1 MALTRVKSAG
11 ATGGYL
17 SSVATSNLPAG
28 TVVQTVFGTHETQ
41 VSNTTGTFADT
52 GLTATITPTSSSNK
66 ILITV
71 MQNGVYK
78 DGSAA
83 AGCQIQL
90 LRGSTAISQLSKR
103 AGGDNGTGTAATMS
117 IGTVGASILDSPNT
131 TSATTY
137 KLQGRTYSGDS
148 RSFCINKTLNDT
160 SVNYHHRGESRII
173 AMEVAA

>member
-1 MALTRVKSAG
+1 MPIQRAKPRLVDLDQTPLT
-11 ATGGYL
+11 
-17 SSVATSNLPAG
+17 SVTASNLPAG
-28 TVVQTVFGTHETQ
+28 TVIQTVFATHETQ
-41 VSNTTGTFADT
+41 VSNTTSTFADT

-66 ILITV
+66 ILVTV

-131 TSATTY
+131 TSSTTY
-137 KLQGRTYSGDS
+137 KTQFLSASNASTVYVQVYTCDSTMILQE
-148 RSFCINKTLNDT
+148 I
-160 SVNYHHRGESRII
+160 V
-173 AMEVAA
+173 V